1 MAAGM
6 RFAKG
11 NFVMDT
17 QLHGQ
22 RCLITGGNSGIG
34 LGIAKTLAREGVRLI
49 IASRDDYPQALA
61 ELGEMGAEVELIQ
74 VDLRTEAAVVETVK
88 RAIRRWDGLDLY
100 VNNAAIARHE
110 PVTRVTA
117 PAFHE
122 VMDINLGAC
131 VWACREISDLML
143 PRRAGSILIIGSTV
157 RICPAYGEA
166 VYRISKMGLKMYM
179 ETLAVEM
186 APFGIRVNMITPGYF
201 STRLTAGMSAR
212 RQALQLSEIP
222 LRRPGSPLECGPAAA
237 FLLSNHLSSYITGAD
252 LLVDGGLAL
261 RPLKMIEDEE
271 ILALNQSGLEK

>member
-1 MAAGM
+1 
-6 RFAKG
+6 
-11 NFVMDT
+11 MDT
-17 QLHGQ
+17 RLQGQ

-34 LGIAKTLAREGVRLI
+34 LGIAKALAQEGVRLI
-49 IASRDDYPQALA
+49 IASRDYYPQALV
-61 ELGEMGAEVELIQ
+61 ELRAMGAEVELIQ
-74 VDLRTEAAVVETVK
+74 VDLRTEAAVAEMVQ

-117 PAFHE
+117 QAFHE

-131 VWACREISDLML
+131 VWACREVCRHML
-143 PRRAGSILIIGSTV
+143 HRRAGNILIIGSTV

-166 VYRISKMGLKMYM
+166 TYRISKMGLKMYM

-212 RQALQLSEIP
+212 HQALQLREIP
-222 LRRPGSPLECGPAAA
+222 LRRPGVPGECGYAAA
-237 FLLSNHLSSYITGAD
+237 FLLSDRLSSYVTGAD

-261 RPLKMIEDEE
+261 RPLKLIEDQE